1 MYHRCV
7 YFQDSAYEYYRMGCE
22 RGHPRACLHAGV
34 MDTYAPGVPITLT
47 GNEEFSS
54 FAVKLCLRSTRHM
67 VESRNIVHI
76 CCSSTSEFFCP
87 GNKLKCTDSC
97 PKMIPISSDLVL
109 STRLTNRGFESRPML
124 DGNGVKAMPG

>member
-47 GNEEFSS
+47 GNES
-54 FAVKLCLRSTRHM
+54 FQ
-67 VESRNIVHI
+67 
-76 CCSSTSEFFCP
+76 
-87 GNKLKCTDSC
+87 
-97 PKMIPISSDLVL
+97 VL
-109 STRLTNRGFESRPML
+109 PSNSVYEVPATL
-124 DGNGVKAMPG
+124 